1 MFKNLFFQTK
11 ALPELSSQLDAEIP
25 RYPPFLKGLPAA
37 SPEDLQ
43 STQDELIAKLRQVL
57 GFNLRDFQRLIQP
70 CIDHLAAYV
79 HLLPAS
85 EHHHHSGAGGLLRHS
100 LEVAFWAAQAAEG
113 IIFVASGTPVEKKE
127 LEPRWRVAA
136 ALGGLFHD
144 IGKPVSDLSITDED
158 GRYQWNP
165 FLETLSQWTTNNSIE
180 RYFIRWRD
188 GRCKRHEQF
197 SILVL
202 NRVMTPELLAWLTQP
217 GPEILQAMLE
227 AIGNTDPEHVL
238 SKLVIEAD
246 QTSVQRDLK
255 AQRISV
261 DDNALGVPVERY
273 LLDAMRRLLASSQWL
288 VNQRDARV
296 WIRKSNQSTNLY
308 LVWKSAAKEI
318 IELLAKDKIPGIPR
332 DPDTLADI
340 LIERGLATKSASN
353 ERYESFAPEVLIKD
367 GKPIWLPMLHISEA
381 DLLFS
386 SNVPSGVTLFNKS
399 EWEATQQTQ
408 AEPQSHSSEHSDL
421 PEASS
426 SIELS
431 NSAESPSSKSSD
443 QHDELRLASDVN
455 HLQATENALG
465 DECEKPNNSYDG
477 AISNNVNQQDAEAL
491 NLPESLAWFPEASS
505 ALIMVGEQLLIRYPD
520 AVRPWCAP
528 RKLLAEL
535 SRLDWLE
542 LDPANPTRKARTVT
556 TKDGVQEQGLLLKVS
571 ISKGLT
577 ALIDLLK
584 QDAESAAA
592 IQDEEASPRPSRTET
607 TNAQAKEPATRA
619 ERKQK
624 PIAPNAKSSTD
635 PKHAQRQQMVNFV
648 KDLPILLTDG
658 DYPDVDHSADGIRVT
673 IQTLRQVANEHGI
686 PAGQLL
692 RGISASDQCQF
703 DEGETVLFTAHAKR

>member
-1 MFKNLFFQTK
+1 M
-11 ALPELSSQLDAEIP
+11 
-25 RYPPFLKGLPAA
+25 
-37 SPEDLQ
+37 
-43 STQDELIAKLRQVL
+43 
-57 GFNLRDFQRLIQP
+57 
-70 CIDHLAAYV
+70 
-79 HLLPAS
+79 
-85 EHHHHSGAGGLLRHS
+85 
-100 LEVAFWAAQAAEG
+100 
-113 IIFVASGTPVEKKE
+113 
-127 LEPRWRVAA
+127 
-136 ALGGLFHD
+136 
-144 IGKPVSDLSITDED
+144 SITDED
-158 GRYQWNP
+158 VRYQWNP

-296 WIRKSNQSTNLY
+296 WVRKSNQSTHLY
-308 LVWKSAAKEI
+308 LVWKSAAKDI

-340 LIERGLATKSASN
+340 LIERALATKSTSN
-353 ERYESFAPEVLIKD
+353 ERYESLAPEVLIKD

-386 SNVPSGVTLFNKS
+386 SNVPIGVTLFSKP

-408 AEPQSHSSEHSDL
+408 AEPQSRSSEQPGL
-421 PEASS
+421 PEESS
-426 SIELS
+426 SIDHS
-431 NSAESPSSKSSD
+431 NSAESPSIKSSEQD
-443 QHDELRLASDVN
+443 DELRHANDVN
-455 HLQATENALG
+455 HLQATENAPG
-465 DECEKPNNSYDG
+465 DECEKPNDSSDA
-477 AISNNVNQQDAEAL
+477 AIADNVNQQNEEAL
-491 NLPESLAWFPEASS
+491 NLPEFLAWLPEASS
-505 ALIMVGEQLLIRYPD
+505 ALVMVGEQILIRYPD
-520 AVRPWCAP
+520 AVRHWCAP

-542 LDPANPTRKARTVT
+542 LDPANLTRKARTVT

-577 ALIDLLK
+577 ALIDLSK
-584 QDAESAAA
+584 QDAEAAVA
-592 IQDEEASPRPSRTET
+592 IQNDEASQRPSRTET
-607 TNAQAKEPATRA
+607 ANAQAKEPATRA

-624 PIAPNAKSSTD
+624 PIAANANSSTD

-703 DEGETVLFTAHAKR
+703 DEGETVLFTAHAER

>member
-1 MFKNLFFQTK
+1 M
-11 ALPELSSQLDAEIP
+11 
-25 RYPPFLKGLPAA
+25 
-37 SPEDLQ
+37 
-43 STQDELIAKLRQVL
+43 
-57 GFNLRDFQRLIQP
+57 
-70 CIDHLAAYV
+70 
-79 HLLPAS
+79 
-85 EHHHHSGAGGLLRHS
+85 
-100 LEVAFWAAQAAEG
+100 
-113 IIFVASGTPVEKKE
+113 
-127 LEPRWRVAA
+127 
-136 ALGGLFHD
+136 
-144 IGKPVSDLSITDED
+144 
-158 GRYQWNP
+158 
-165 FLETLSQWTTNNSIE
+165 
-180 RYFIRWRD
+180 
-188 GRCKRHEQF
+188 
-197 SILVL
+197 
-202 NRVMTPELLAWLTQP
+202 LAWLTQP

-296 WIRKSNQSTNLY
+296 WVRKSNQSTHLY
-308 LVWKSAAKEI
+308 LVWKSATKDI

-353 ERYESFAPEVLIKD
+353 ERYESLAPEVMIKD
-367 GKPIWLPMLHISEA
+367 DKPIWLPMLHISEA

-386 SNVPSGVTLFNKS
+386 SNLPSSVRLFSKS

-408 AEPQSHSSEHSDL
+408 AEPQSRSSEHSDL
-421 PEASS
+421 PEAST

-431 NSAESPSSKSSD
+431 NSAESPSSKSSEQD
-443 QHDELRLASDVN
+443 DGLSRASDVN
-455 HLQATENALG
+455 NPQATENAPG
-465 DECEKPNNSYDG
+465 DGCEKPNNSYDG
-477 AISNNVNQQDAEAL
+477 AISNNVNQHDAEAL
-491 NLPESLAWFPEASS
+491 NLPESLAWLPEASS
-505 ALIMVGEQLLIRYPD
+505 ALVMVGEQILIHYPD

-535 SRLDWLE
+535 SQLDWLE
-542 LDPANPTRKARTVT
+542 LDPANPTRKARTIT

-577 ALIDLLK
+577 ALIDLPK

-592 IQDEEASPRPSRTET
+592 IQNKEASQRPSRTKT
-607 TNAQAKEPATRA
+607 TNAQAKEPAKRA

-624 PIAPNAKSSTD
+624 PIAPNANSSTD

-673 IQTLRQVANEHGI
+673 IQTLRQVAKEHCI

-692 RGISASDQCQF
+692 R
-703 DEGETVLFTAHAKR
+703 

>member
-1 MFKNLFFQTK
+1 
-11 ALPELSSQLDAEIP
+11 
-25 RYPPFLKGLPAA
+25 
-37 SPEDLQ
+37 
-43 STQDELIAKLRQVL
+43 
-57 GFNLRDFQRLIQP
+57 
-70 CIDHLAAYV
+70 
-79 HLLPAS
+79 AS
-85 EHHHHSGAGGLLRHS
+85 EHHHHRGAGGLLRHS
-100 LEVAFWAAQAAEG
+100 LEVAFWAAQAADG
-113 IIFVASGTPVEKKE
+113 IIFVARGTPVEKKQ

-144 IGKPVSDLSITDED
+144 IGKPVSDLFITDED

-165 FLETLSQWTTNNSIE
+165 FLETLSQWTNNNSIE

-217 GPEILQAMLE
+217 GPQILQAMLE

-296 WIRKSNQSTNLY
+296 WIRKSNQSTHLY
-308 LVWKSAAKEI
+308 LVWKSAAKDI

-353 ERYESFAPEVLIKD
+353 ERYESLAPEGLIKD
-367 GKPIWLPMLHISEA
+367 AKPIWLSMLHMTEA
-381 DLLFS
+381 ELLFS
-386 SNVPSGVTLFNKS
+386 SNVPSSVTLFSKS
-399 EWEATQQTQ
+399 EWEATQQIQ
-408 AEPQSHSSEHSDL
+408 AEPQSPSSEHPDL

-426 SIELS
+426 SIGHS
-431 NSAESPSSKSSD
+431 KSAESPSTKSSEQD
-443 QHDELRLASDVN
+443 DELLQASDVKN
-455 HLQATENALG
+455 TQTTEDVPG
-465 DECEKPNNSYDG
+465 DGCEKPNASSDVAIANIVKQYDE
-477 AISNNVNQQDAEAL
+477 EAL
-491 NLPESLAWFPEASS
+491 SLPESLAWLPEASS
-505 ALIMVGEQLLIRYPD
+505 ALVVVGEQILIRYPD
-520 AVRPWCAP
+520 AIRHWCAP

-556 TKDGVQEQGLLLKVS
+556 MNDGVQEQGLLLKVS

-577 ALIDLLK
+577 ALIDLPK
-584 QDAESAAA
+584 QDAEPAAA
-592 IQDEEASPRPSRTET
+592 IQDEEASQRPSRTES
-607 TNAQAKEPATRA
+607 TNAQAKEPATKP

-624 PIAPNAKSSTD
+624 PIAFNVNSITD
-635 PKHAQRQQMVNFV
+635 TKQAQQQLMVNFV

-658 DYPDVDHSADGIRVT
+658 NYPDVEHCVDGIRVT
-673 IQTLRQVANEHGI
+673 IQTLRQVAKEHGI
-686 PAGQLL
+686 PVGQLL
-692 RGISASDQCQF
+692 RGISVSDQCQF
-703 DEGETVLFTAHAKR
+703 DEGETVVFTSHVDRLSP

>member
-1 MFKNLFFQTK
+1 M
-11 ALPELSSQLDAEIP
+11 
-25 RYPPFLKGLPAA
+25 
-37 SPEDLQ
+37 
-43 STQDELIAKLRQVL
+43 
-57 GFNLRDFQRLIQP
+57 
-70 CIDHLAAYV
+70 
-79 HLLPAS
+79 
-85 EHHHHSGAGGLLRHS
+85 
-100 LEVAFWAAQAAEG
+100 
-113 IIFVASGTPVEKKE
+113 
-127 LEPRWRVAA
+127 
-136 ALGGLFHD
+136 FHD

-261 DDNALGVPVERY
+261 DDNTIGVPVERY

-353 ERYESFAPEVLIKD
+353 ERYESLAPEVLIKD

-386 SNVPSGVTLFNKS
+386 SNVPSGVRLFSKS

-408 AEPQSHSSEHSDL
+408 AEPQSRSSEQPGLS
-421 PEASS
+421 EASS
-426 SIELS
+426 SIELN
-431 NSAESPSSKSSD
+431 NSAESPSTKSSEQD
-443 QHDELRLASDVN
+443 DERRLASDVN
-455 HLQATENALG
+455 HLQATENAPG

-477 AISNNVNQQDAEAL
+477 AISNNVNQHDAEAL
-491 NLPESLAWFPEASS
+491 NLPESLAWLPEASS
-505 ALIMVGEQLLIRYPD
+505 ALVMVDEQILVRYPD
-520 AVRPWCAP
+520 AVRHWCAP

-542 LDPANPTRKARTVT
+542 IDPANPTRKARTVT
-556 TKDGVQEQGLLLKVS
+556 TKGGVQEQGLLLKVS

-577 ALIDLLK
+577 ALIDLPK

-592 IQDEEASPRPSRTET
+592 IQNEEASPRPSRTET
-607 TNAQAKEPATRA
+607 TNARAKEPSKRA
-619 ERKQK
+619 ECKQK
-624 PIAPNAKSSTD
+624 PIAPNANSSID

-703 DEGETVLFTAHAKR
+703 DEGETVLFTAHAER

>member
-1 MFKNLFFQTK
+1 
-11 ALPELSSQLDAEIP
+11 
-25 RYPPFLKGLPAA
+25 
-37 SPEDLQ
+37 
-43 STQDELIAKLRQVL
+43 
-57 GFNLRDFQRLIQP
+57 
-70 CIDHLAAYV
+70 
-79 HLLPAS
+79 
-85 EHHHHSGAGGLLRHS
+85 
-100 LEVAFWAAQAAEG
+100 
-113 IIFVASGTPVEKKE
+113 
-127 LEPRWRVAA
+127 
-136 ALGGLFHD
+136 
-144 IGKPVSDLSITDED
+144 
-158 GRYQWNP
+158 
-165 FLETLSQWTTNNSIE
+165 
-180 RYFIRWRD
+180 
-188 GRCKRHEQF
+188 
-197 SILVL
+197 
-202 NRVMTPELLAWLTQP
+202 MTPELLAWLTQP

-296 WIRKSNQSTNLY
+296 WLRKSNQSTHLY
-308 LVWKSAAKEI
+308 LVWKSAAKDI

-353 ERYESFAPEVLIKD
+353 ERYESLAPEVLIKD
-367 GKPIWLPMLHISEA
+367 DKPIWLPMLHISEA

-386 SNVPSGVTLFNKS
+386 SNVPSSVRLFSKS

-408 AEPQSHSSEHSDL
+408 AEPQSRSSEHSDL

-426 SIELS
+426 SIEHRKS
-431 NSAESPSSKSSD
+431 TESPSTNSSEQD
-443 QHDELRLASDVN
+443 DELRHASDVN
-455 HLQATENALG
+455 HLEENENVPG
-465 DECEKPNNSYDG
+465 DGYEKPNNSYDG
-477 AISNNVNQQDAEAL
+477 AISNNVNQHDAEAL
-491 NLPESLAWFPEASS
+491 NLPESLVWLPEASS
-505 ALIMVGEQLLIRYPD
+505 ALVMVGEQVLIRYPD
-520 AVRPWCAP
+520 AVRHWCAP

-556 TKDGVQEQGLLLKVS
+556 TKGGVQEQGLLLKVS

-577 ALIDLLK
+577 SLIDLPK

-592 IQDEEASPRPSRTET
+592 IQNEEASQRPSRTKT
-607 TNAQAKEPATRA
+607 TNAQAREPAKRA

-624 PIAPNAKSSTD
+624 PIAPNANSSTD

-673 IQTLRQVANEHGI
+673 IQTLRQVAKEHGI

-703 DEGETVLFTAHAKR
+703 DEGKRFCLPLTLNVNPFEINRIANGYFAEHE

>member
-1 MFKNLFFQTK
+1 MFKKLFFQTK
-11 ALPELSSQLDAEIP
+11 ALPELSSQLDADIP

-57 GFNLRDFQRLIQP
+57 GFNQREFQRLIQP

-165 FLETLSQWTTNNSIE
+165 FLETLSQWTSNNSIE

-296 WIRKSNQSTNLY
+296 WIRKSNQSTDLY
-308 LVWKSAAKEI
+308 LVWKSAAKDI

-353 ERYESFAPEVLIKD
+353 ERYESLAPEVLIKD
-367 GKPIWLPMLHISEA
+367 GNPIWLPMLHISEA

-386 SNVPSGVTLFNKS
+386 SNVPSSVRLF
-399 EWEATQQTQ
+399 EWESTQQTQ
-408 AEPQSHSSEHSDL
+408 AEPQSSSSEQPGL

-431 NSAESPSSKSSD
+431 NSDESPSSKSSD
-443 QHDELRLASDVN
+443 QDDELRHASDVN
-455 HLQATENALG
+455 HLEENENVPG
-465 DECEKPNNSYDG
+465 DGCEKPNNSYDG
-477 AISNNVNQQDAEAL
+477 AISNNVNQYDADSL
-491 NLPESLAWFPEASS
+491 NLPESLAWLPEASS
-505 ALIMVGEQLLIRYPD
+505 ALIMVGEQALIRYPD

-577 ALIDLLK
+577 ALIDISK
-584 QDAESAAA
+584 QDEESVAA
-592 IQDEEASPRPSRTET
+592 IQNKEASQRPSRTET
-607 TNAQAKEPATRA
+607 TSAQAKELATRA
-619 ERKQK
+619 ERKQT
-624 PIAPNAKSSTD
+624 PIAPNANSSTD

-673 IQTLRQVANEHGI
+673 IQTLRQVAKEHGI

>member
-1 MFKNLFFQTK
+1 
-11 ALPELSSQLDAEIP
+11 
-25 RYPPFLKGLPAA
+25 
-37 SPEDLQ
+37 
-43 STQDELIAKLRQVL
+43 
-57 GFNLRDFQRLIQP
+57 
-70 CIDHLAAYV
+70 

-202 NRVMTPELLAWLTQP
+202 NRVMTPGLLAWLTQP

-296 WIRKSNQSTNLY
+296 WIRKSNQSTHLY
-308 LVWKSAAKEI
+308 LVWKSAAKDI

-353 ERYESFAPEVLIKD
+353 ERYESLAPEVLIKD
-367 GKPIWLPMLHISEA
+367 DKPIWLPMLHISEA

-386 SNVPSGVTLFNKS
+386 SNVPSSVALFSKS
-399 EWEATQQTQ
+399 EWEARKQTQ
-408 AEPQSHSSEHSDL
+408 AEPQSRSSEQPGL

-431 NSAESPSSKSSD
+431 NSAESPSTKSSEQD
-443 QHDELRLASDVN
+443 DELRHASDVN
-455 HLQATENALG
+455 NPQATENAPG
-465 DECEKPNNSYDG
+465 DGCEKPNNSYDG
-477 AISNNVNQQDAEAL
+477 AISNNVNQHDAEAL
-491 NLPESLAWFPEASS
+491 NLPESLAWLPEASS
-505 ALIMVGEQLLIRYPD
+505 ALVMVGEQILIRYPD

-556 TKDGVQEQGLLLKVS
+556 TNDGVQEQGLLLKVPV
-571 ISKGLT
+571 SKGLT
-577 ALIDLLK
+577 AILDLSK
-584 QDAESAAA
+584 QDAEPAAA
-592 IQDEEASPRPSRTET
+592 IQNKEASQRPSRTET
-607 TNAQAKEPATRA
+607 TTAQAKEPATRT

-624 PIAPNAKSSTD
+624 PIAANANSSTD
-635 PKHAQRQQMVNFV
+635 PKHVQRQQMVNFV

-703 DEGETVLFTAHAKR
+703 DEGETVLFTAHAER